1 MWNHTSGLFDLEPR
15 NEVLVR
21 YDDNGNVIWAI
32 SFREFRSVSGNVG
45 TRDSFAQD
53 AWYQALPAAQDNVT
67 SNTKFLGKSTLDA
80 DSGDGTTLHPYK
92 ITMSHE
98 VALKAQETNNIIDVA
113 ADVGTVVTYKL
124 EWWNGT
130 NWVEIPRNQINDV
143 KPANETGE
151 QRYQLTI
158 TLNQGEPRVYILVKE
173 AAKTGAKLDG
183 AVNGVNMDTANKL
196 FIVTTSPATTIATY
210 LNQFKATQNGYI
222 VWNVTLDGKVTPWN
236 TREAMPDAFNIR
248 NTNDIQYLTATVHNE
263 DETVSTGEFY
273 EGGSTATVIAGMTK
287 NAMDAAKKLISDA
300 GLKESDFTS
309 ELNAIKT
316 GIEAN
321 DDTAAQL
328 RAYLADGTY
337 LDALKTAIA
346 NAQAIKLKTGTGI
359 GAPGNGFPTAVLSDG
374 RVLSSTAIGVT
385 GDVTVNVTSKAGL
398 QAGGEYIF
406 TATSGAKTIDCGT
419 VTVDGTAKTFTLNI
433 SGLTAGEWTLS
444 VVKKATSAVTVSWT
458 PNDSTVTCNGNPA
471 TPVMAN
477 PGDTVTFTVKANAG
491 KYVKEVKA
499 GATTLKAA
507 ESATVGVITEG
518 TYTYTVPM
526 NQTSAVTI
534 TVTTDNL
541 VTPSET
547 GGSATEVT
555 KLKDAGVG
563 VPVFNKAS
571 HVVTIPVTSRTTF
584 ENALKN
590 GDGSVMTPEEARTA
604 GYAVPPAGSGADNQ
618 LTYQITFELP
628 SGTKRVKYQ
637 RADGSWADWGDGLNL
652 TDMTM
657 TEWAT
662 VAKWNGTSWVLNEEG
677 TRFNFKYFNAD
688 DVEIGTQDWRVAVT
702 VLPTP

>member
-1 MWNHTSGLFDLEPR
+1 M
-15 NEVLVR
+15 
-21 YDDNGNVIWAI
+21 
-32 SFREFRSVSGNVG
+32 
-45 TRDSFAQD
+45 
-53 AWYQALPAAQDNVT
+53 
-67 SNTKFLGKSTLDA
+67 
-80 DSGDGTTLHPYK
+80 
-92 ITMSHE
+92 
-98 VALKAQETNNIIDVA
+98 
-113 ADVGTVVTYKL
+113 
-124 EWWNGT
+124 
-130 NWVEIPRNQINDV
+130 
-143 KPANETGE
+143 
-151 QRYQLTI
+151 
-158 TLNQGEPRVYILVKE
+158 
-173 AAKTGAKLDG
+173 
-183 AVNGVNMDTANKL
+183 
-196 FIVTTSPATTIATY
+196 TTSPATTIATY

-248 NTNDIQYLTATVHNE
+248 NTNEIQYLTATVHNE

-273 EGGSTATVIAGMTK
+273 EGGSTDTVIAGMTK

-300 GLKESDFTS
+300 GLKESDFTR
-309 ELNAIKT
+309 ELNAIKA

-359 GAPGNGFPTAVLSDG
+359 GTSSNGFPTAVLSDG
-374 RVLSSTAIGVT
+374 RVLSTTAIGVT

-406 TATSGAKTIDCGT
+406 TATSGTKTIDCGT

-458 PNDSTVTCNGNPA
+458 PSDSTVTCNGNPA

-477 PGDTVTFTVKANAG
+477 PGDTVTFTVKAIVG
-491 KYVKEVKA
+491 KYVKEVKV
-499 GATTLKAA
+499 GAVTLKAA

-526 NQTSAVTI
+526 DQTSAVTI
-534 TVTTDNL
+534 VVTTDTL
-541 VTPSET
+541 VTPDKVQ
-547 GGSATEVT
+547 GSAVENNT
-555 KLKDAGVG
+555 LKTAGIST
-563 VPVFNKAS
+563 PVFNQTQ
-571 HVVTIPVTSRTTF
+571 HVVT
-584 ENALKN
+584 
-590 GDGSVMTPEEARTA
+590 MTADRTA
-604 GYAVPPAGSGADNQ
+604 FETAMANSGTAITPDNKGSYPINGNS
-618 LTYQITFELP
+618 LYHKVTFTLP
-628 SGTKRVKYQ
+628 SGTKRVEYQ
-637 RADGSWADWGDGLNL
+637 KADGSWSNWNDGLDL
-652 TDMTM
+652 TNMTM
-657 TEWAT
+657 NEWAT